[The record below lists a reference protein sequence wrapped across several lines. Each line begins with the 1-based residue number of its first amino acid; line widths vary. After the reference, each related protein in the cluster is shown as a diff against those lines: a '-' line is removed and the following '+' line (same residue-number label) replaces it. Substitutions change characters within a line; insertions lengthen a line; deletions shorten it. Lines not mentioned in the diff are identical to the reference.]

1 MEIIATGFDRID
13 LSGHVVVTVRLLF
26 FLMGH
31 KSTVSCVGNGDFW
44 SGERGAARVL
54 FAFWQDTKKIHS
66 RLWLTGISLR
76 FVSMESRIQSA
87 GRPI

>member
-1 MEIIATGFDRID
+1 MEITATGFDRID

-54 FAFWQDTKKIHS
+54 FAF
-66 RLWLTGISLR
+66 
-76 FVSMESRIQSA
+76 
-87 GRPI
+87 